1 MVYVVRMG
9 DKVKLRAR
17 YSGNGEVCYRRVGA
31 IDGAAL
37 VPAQCHLDAEPV
49 EDGWSA
55 QVDARIARKTV
66 VRLPVGLL
74 VLDSSHDRAG
84 GHVYSA
90 GVLVGKPGVSG
101 GGDVDWSR
109 ARHVDTIEPD
119 RKRGT
124 PRRHVVDVDGVR
136 RTYIEA

>member
-1 MVYVVRMG
+1 MN
-9 DKVKLRAR
+9 KVKLRAR
-17 YSGNGEVCYRRVGA
+17 YTGNGEVCYRWAGA
-31 IDGAAL
+31 ITDSSL
-37 VPAQCHLDAEPV
+37 VPAQRHQEAEPV
-49 EDGWSA
+49 EDGWSS

-84 GHVYSA
+84 GHAYTA
-90 GVLVGKPGVSG
+90 GVLVGRSGTPG

-109 ARHVDTIEPD
+109 ARYVETIEPD

-124 PRRHVVDVDGVR
+124 PRRHVIDVDGAR